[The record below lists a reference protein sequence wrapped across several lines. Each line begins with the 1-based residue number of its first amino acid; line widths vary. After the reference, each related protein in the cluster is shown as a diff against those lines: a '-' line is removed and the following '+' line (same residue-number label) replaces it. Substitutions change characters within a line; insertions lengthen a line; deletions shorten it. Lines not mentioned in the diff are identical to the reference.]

1 MPNWIPIT
9 NEVPED
15 GQSCRVLFEDKSESN
30 ATYWSELGVFSL
42 TGILTSFGAQVVTH
56 WMPLNDWCSSEEA
69 KKLAAKKWQTERF
82 DGVYIA
88 VSNVEDDIPEQACME
103 AAIQA
108 VQDERNVSVESLFL
122 DLHNKLE
129 GFEYSAENVEM
140 FLKCQK
146 EILSR
151 AYDDAIPNS
160 AFISCY

>member
-1 MPNWIPIT
+1 MQ
-9 NEVPED
+9 
-15 GQSCRVLFEDKSESN
+15 QSYEEWRKSQQAERL
-30 ATYWSELGVFSL
+30 EF
-42 TGILTSFGAQVVTH
+42 
-56 WMPLNDWCSSEEA
+56 NDWCGSEEA

-88 VSNVEDDIPEQACME
+88 VSNVDDDLPEQACME

-122 DLHNKLE
+122 DLHNKIE
-129 GFEYSAENVEM
+129 GFEFSIENVEM
-140 FLKCQK
+140 FLNCQK

-151 AYDDAIPNS
+151 AYDAVPNS